1 MTIKDFMTNKHREC
15 DYLLTQAEDLLEKGE
30 FDDALAK
37 YIAFKNETLLH
48 FTMEEE
54 YLFPMLEE
62 KSGMGNMGPTN
73 VMRMEHTQAKS
84 LFEKLDE
91 AYNAKDKERAFS
103 LGESMNIL
111 LQQHNLKE
119 EQMLYTMMNSALAQD
134 SQEIVEKL
142 QNYGN

>member
-15 DYLLTQAEDLLEKGE
+15 DHLLTQAEDLLDTGAFEE
-30 FDDALAK
+30 AQSK
-37 YIAFKNETLLH
+37 YNAFKDEALLH

-62 KSGMGNMGPTN
+62 KSGMGSMGPTS
-73 VMRMEHTQAKS
+73 VMRMEHSQAKA
-84 LFEKLDE
+84 LFEKMDE
-91 AYNAKDKERAFS
+91 SYRDQDKERAFS

-119 EQMLYTMMNSALAQD
+119 EQMLYTMINNTFAQD
-134 SQEIVEKL
+134 SQVIVEKL

>member
-1 MTIKDFMTNKHREC
+1 MTIKDFMTNMHREC
-15 DYLLTQAEDLLEKGE
+15 DQLLTQAEDFLDNGQ
-30 FDDALAK
+30 FDEALAK
-37 YIAFKNETLLH
+37 YIAFKEETLQH

-73 VMRMEHTQAKS
+73 VMRMEHAQAKS
-84 LFEKLDE
+84 LFEKMDE
-91 AYNAKDKERAFS
+91 AYNAKDKERAFA

-119 EQMLYTMMNSALAQD
+119 EQMLYTMMNSALSENAD
-134 SQEIVEKL
+134 EIVAKL

>member
-1 MTIKDFMTNKHREC
+1 MTIKDFMTNMHREC
-15 DYLLTQAEDLLEKGE
+15 DQLLTQAEDFLDNGQ
-30 FDDALAK
+30 FDEALAK
-37 YIAFKNETLLH
+37 YIAFKEETLQH

-73 VMRMEHTQAKS
+73 VMRMEHAQAKS
-84 LFEKLDE
+84 LFEKMDE
-91 AYNAKDKERAFS
+91 AYNAKDKERAFA

-119 EQMLYTMMNSALAQD
+119 EQMLYTMMNSALAENAD
-134 SQEIVEKL
+134 EIVAKL

>member
-15 DYLLTQAEDLLEKGE
+15 DHLLTQAEDLLDKGE
-30 FDDALAK
+30 FEDAQKK
-37 YIAFKNETLLH
+37 YNAFKDEALLH

-62 KSGMGNMGPTN
+62 KSGMGSMGPTN
-73 VMRMEHTQAKS
+73 VMRMEHAQAKS
-84 LFEKLDE
+84 LFEKMDD
-91 AYNAKDKERAFS
+91 AYNEHDTDRAFS

-119 EQMLYTMMNSALAQD
+119 EQMLYTMMNSALAED
-134 SQEIVEKL
+134 AQEIVQKL

>member
-15 DYLLTQAEDLLEKGE
+15 DHLLTQAEDFLDNGE
-30 FDDALAK
+30 FDEALGK

-48 FTMEEE
+48 FKMEEE
-54 YLFPMLEE
+54 YLFPLLEN

-84 LFEKLDE
+84 LFEKMDE
-91 AYNAKDKERAFS
+91 AYNAKDKERAFA

-119 EQMLYTMMNSALAQD
+119 EQMLYTMMNNTLAQNA
-134 SQEIVEKL
+134 QEIVEKL
-142 QNYGN
+142 QDYGN

>member
-15 DYLLTQAEDLLEKGE
+15 DHLLTQAEDFLDNGE
-30 FDDALAK
+30 FDESLAK
-37 YIAFKNETLLH
+37 YIAFKNETILH
-48 FTMEEE
+48 FDIEEE

-62 KSGMGNMGPTN
+62 KSGMGSMGPTN
-73 VMRMEHTQAKS
+73 VMRMEHAQAKS
-84 LFEKLDE
+84 LFEKMDE
-91 AYNAKDKERAFS
+91 AYNAKDKERAFA

-119 EQMLYTMMNSALAQD
+119 EQMLYTMMNSALAENA
-134 SQEIVEKL
+134 QEILEKL